1 MTIELACKEAVFHF
15 NKKSIDDATVP
26 AWCVK
31 AKGQTYYVNHVESSL
46 PWSTKETPGNEHTKG
61 SIKFRECYLT
71 IDDDN
76 TATFAPLT
84 AEIKDRLENP
94 PKSVRVV
101 TTEGK
106 KLRVTLTHNEIPH
119 GLIRNLGS
127 ACGRFV
133 YSITDIRSEVDLL
146 MLKMS
151 INDIRILQ
159 PNETYYKIYDKSVAA
174 SDKLDAYV
182 DIDDDDEDYE
192 DEDYEDEEIDTD
204 SYEDLYQN

>member
-1 MTIELACKEAVFHF
+1 MIELACKEAVFHF
-15 NKKSIDDATVP
+15 NKGHLTDPSIPMWV
-26 AWCVK
+26 VK
-31 AKGQTYYVNHVESSL
+31 AKGKTYYVEHVESSL

-76 TATFAPLT
+76 TAVFAPLT
-84 AEIKDRLENP
+84 PEIKDRLENP

-106 KLRVTLTHNEIPH
+106 KLRVALTHNEIPH
-119 GLIRNLGS
+119 GLIRDLGS

-151 INDIRILQ
+151 INDIRILL
-159 PNETYYKIYDKSVAA
+159 PNEAYYKIYDKSVAA

-182 DIDDDDEDYE
+182 DIDDDDD
-192 DEDYEDEEIDTD
+192 DYEDEEIDTD
-204 SYEDLYQN
+204 AYEDLYQN